1 MMSNINWENEWNDA
15 LADAMMNK
23 CHVGDKGFS
32 SFYDDTA
39 EDYRKGVR
47 ADADFYQYIVDS
59 LAFDD
64 ILRKGDC
71 VLDIGSGPGTY
82 TLPMAEKA
90 TSVTALDPSSG
101 MLELLM
107 RESAAKG
114 LSNIQSV
121 KSTWEDYA
129 SEERF
134 DLVFVALSPGIKV
147 PADLMKMER
156 FSTRSCCYINYG
168 EAGGNK
174 KFSDDLWELVT
185 GEKKKNND
193 FNVTYPFNLLYSKG
207 RKPNVRFFEKRK
219 TLRVPCENIVKGQ
232 VKWLSMFTQ
241 MDREKEKKIR
251 DYVTVRSKDGYY
263 EHEDILSLVAL
274 YWEVPRLPC

>member
-1 MMSNINWENEWNDA
+1 MSNIDWENEWNDVIA
-15 LADAMMNK
+15 GAMMSK
-23 CHVGDKGFS
+23 CHVGDKGLS

-39 EDYRKGVR
+39 EDYQKGVR
-47 ADADFYQYIVDS
+47 ADEDFYQYIVDN
-59 LAFDD
+59 LV
-64 ILRKGDC
+64 INGVLRKGDS

-82 TLPMAEKA
+82 TLPIAKKA
-90 TSVTALDPSSG
+90 RSVAALDPSDG
-101 MLELLM
+101 MLTMLM

-114 LSNIQSV
+114 LSNIRPI

-134 DLVFVALSPGIKV
+134 DLVFAALSPGIKC
-147 PADLMKMER
+147 PDDLMKMER

-207 RKPNVRFFEKRK
+207 RKPNVRFFEKK
-219 TLRVPCENIVKGQ
+219 KIVRVPCENIVKGQ

-241 MDREKEKKIR
+241 MDGEKEKKIR
-251 DYVTVRSKDGYY
+251 DYVITRSKDGYY

-274 YWEVPRLPC
+274 YWEVP

>member
-1 MMSNINWENEWNDA
+1 MMSNINWENEWKDV

-47 ADADFYQYIVDS
+47 ADEDFYQYIVDS
-59 LAFDD
+59 LAIDGV
-64 ILRKGDC
+64 IRKGDC

-90 TSVTALDPSSG
+90 ISVTALDPSSG

-114 LSNIQSV
+114 LSNIRSV
-121 KSTWEDYA
+121 KSTWEDYDG
-129 SEERF
+129 EERF
-134 DLVFVALSPGIKV
+134 DLVFAALSPGVKV

-174 KFSDDLWELVT
+174 KFSDDLWKLVT
-185 GEKKKNND
+185 GENRKNND
-193 FNVTYPFNLLYSKG
+193 FNITYPFNLLYSKG
-207 RKPNVRFFEKRK
+207 RKPNVRFFEKK
-219 TLRVPCENIVKGQ
+219 KMVRVPCENIVKGQ
-232 VKWLSMFTQ
+232 IKWLSMFTQ
-241 MDREKEKKIR
+241 MDGEKEKKIR
-251 DYVTVRSKDGYY
+251 DYVFTYSKDGYY

-274 YWEVPRLPC
+274 YWEMP